1 MDAPISNRSL
11 TSSEAKR
18 VMLVDDHEDSLI
30 SVGRLLRLL
39 GYDVRAERDGLK
51 ALSCAAEFHPDVA
64 LIDLSLPGIDGCDIA
79 RRMRAHNVTRDTWL
93 VAMTGWA
100 TDESASRTRD
110 AGFDLHLVK
119 PLSVHELT
127 TAISGGRG

>member
-1 MDAPISNRSL
+1 MNAPTTSRSI
-11 TSSEAKR
+11 TSREAMR

-51 ALSCAAEFHPDVA
+51 ALSCAAEFRPDVA
-64 LIDLSLPGIDGCDIA
+64 LIDLSLPDIDGCDIA
-79 RRMRAHNVTRDTWL
+79 RRMRAENATRDTWL
-93 VAMTGWA
+93 IAMTGWG
-100 TDESASRTRD
+100 TDESASRTRE

-119 PLSVHELT
+119 PLSIHALT

>member
-1 MDAPISNRSL
+1 MDAPISNHSI
-11 TSSEAKR
+11 TSGEAMR

-39 GYDVRAERDGLK
+39 GYEVRAERDGLK
-51 ALSCAAEFHPDVA
+51 ALSCAEEFHPDVA
-64 LIDLSLPGIDGCDIA
+64 LIDLSLPGMDGCDIA
-79 RRMRAHNVTRDTWL
+79 RCMRAQHATRDTWL
-93 VAMTGWA
+93 IAMTGWA
-100 TDESASRTRD
+100 TDESASRTRE

-127 TAISGGRG
+127 TAISGSRG